1 MYRNSSVFVQLSS
14 DIIFFSP
21 QPSSC
26 YLALLTVHGASS
38 WVVLPGVTSPA
49 LSCLALLASCL
60 SCILGLLNF
69 LCTEDHTIMGSLRL
83 EETIKITWSKHQPIT
98 TMATKLCPSVPHPW
112 ALPRNIFIIS
122 FSVISTNVSSDMTLL
137 QIIKQIHFS
146 FIVPIS
152 PLANH
157 IFALRFF
164 FSLKRK
170 KTTTQT

>member
-1 MYRNSSVFVQLSS
+1 MKS
-14 DIIFFSP
+14 FFSSLEICKIP
-21 QPSSC
+21 TCKRLFETLLFGAISAVAALSPCRSLHLAAHRGGDTGHIGGDQPS
-26 YLALLTVHGASS
+26 
-38 WVVLPGVTSPA
+38 WNRRNMEF
-49 LSCLALLASCL
+49 
-60 SCILGLLNF
+60 I
-69 LCTEDHTIMGSLRL
+69 ESLRL